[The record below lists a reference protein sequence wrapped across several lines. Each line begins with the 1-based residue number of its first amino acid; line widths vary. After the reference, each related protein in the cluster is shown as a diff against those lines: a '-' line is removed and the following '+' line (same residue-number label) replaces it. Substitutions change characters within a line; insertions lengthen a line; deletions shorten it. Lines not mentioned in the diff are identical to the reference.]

1 MIRKLILFIFLL
13 IFSAGCSPTLR
24 HSYAKLS
31 PPEKGW
37 VIFHPF
43 KASKAYGISKEAEKV
58 KDSISKVDIIGN
70 DNNGGKL
77 DAFKHSFWM
86 ARLTQSIGNRAAMS
100 LGNAHE
106 KGNYTTYKKG
116 SLEDGLLPDKQ
127 STDMDL
133 HNNSVGNTIGINNLK
148 SSRSRLIEV
157 VMDSLHKGSLKILN
171 KNNEGFF
178 LDCDDKI
185 IPLDSL
191 KNKWNT
197 RKCLV
202 PSNQ

>member
-1 MIRKLILFIFLL
+1 MNRKLILLIFLL

-24 HSYAKLS
+24 QSYSKLS
-31 PPEKGW
+31 SPEKGW
-37 VIFHPF
+37 VVFHPF
-43 KASKAYGISKEAEKV
+43 KATKAYGISKETERV
-58 KDSISKVDIIGN
+58 KDSIGKVDVIGN

-86 ARLTQSIGNRAAMS
+86 ARLTQGIGKRAAMS

-116 SLEDGLLPDKQ
+116 SLEDGLSPDKQ

-133 HNNSVGNTIGINNLK
+133 HNNSVGNAIGIKYKKIPRLK
-148 SSRSRLIEV
+148 LISV
-157 VMDSLHKGSLKILN
+157 VLDSLQKGSLKILN
-171 KNNEGFF
+171 KNNEGYF
-178 LDCDDKI
+178 LDCNDKI